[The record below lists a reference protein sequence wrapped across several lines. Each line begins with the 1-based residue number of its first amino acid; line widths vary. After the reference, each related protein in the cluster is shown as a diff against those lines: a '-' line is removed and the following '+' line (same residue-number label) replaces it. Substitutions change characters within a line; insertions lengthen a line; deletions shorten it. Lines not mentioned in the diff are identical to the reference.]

1 MAAKTAKKFA
11 PRASSATTV
20 EEGNGEE
27 VKVTPE
33 DNNEETSTVVPT
45 EGANENTA
53 LDNLTPAEGSKDT
66 GDEENSTPAE
76 KDNEDEPKMTNPEM
90 SFNTPEEDDITF
102 TGTTESKPIERRVKV
117 RLAKKFDA
125 CIGGE
130 WYHLKKDEV
139 ATVPE
144 NVKRILSKTEG
155 MLKPL

>member
-27 VKVTPE
+27 VKVTPT
-33 DNNEETSTVVPT
+33 DN
-45 EGANENTA
+45 
-53 LDNLTPAEGSKDT
+53 
-66 GDEENSTPAE
+66 GDEENSTPAVSPE
-76 KDNEDEPKMTNPEM
+76 GADENTIPNITTPDEEDEVKGDEESSTPAVVTADEEPTVN
-90 SFNTPEEDDITF
+90 FNLPEEPEEDITF

-139 ATVPE
+139 AIVPE
-144 NVKRILSKTEG
+144 NVKRILSRTEG